1 MVNTYRNAAVLD
13 WGEIVYTVIAI
24 DGPAG
29 AGKSTLARRVADRLN
44 FKYLDTGAMYRAVT
58 LYVLNNDIDIQN
70 IDKIIS
76 FLNKIEIEF
85 LSDKTGSK
93 NKRPQVLLNKEN
105 VTKKIRKPII
115 DKHVSNIARIKE
127 VRNFL
132 RKKQRDIARS
142 QNIIVDGRDIGT
154 RVFPEADFKFYV
166 TASLEERAK
175 RRYLEKGKTEK
186 SLEDIKNEIKR
197 RDNIDKNR
205 KYSPL
210 QKADDAVLIDTSDL
224 TVKETVDKILE
235 IIKKHQ

>member
-1 MVNTYRNAAVLD
+1 M
-13 WGEIVYTVIAI
+13 YTVIAI

-29 AGKSTLARRVADRLN
+29 AGKSTLARRVADKLN

-58 LYVLNNDIDIQN
+58 FYVLNNDIDIQN
-70 IDKIIS
+70 IDQIIS

-210 QKADDAVLIDTSDL
+210 EKADDAFLIDTSDL
-224 TVKETVDKILE
+224 TVEETVDKILE